1 MYPSFYLEVE
11 LCVVLEAVLEK
22 VQKLG
27 FEQLVA
33 SEGLRSSCEE
43 LTALLYTGARCLCQ
57 DVAANQDLL

>member
-1 MYPSFYLEVE
+1 
-11 LCVVLEAVLEK
+11 VVLEAVLEK